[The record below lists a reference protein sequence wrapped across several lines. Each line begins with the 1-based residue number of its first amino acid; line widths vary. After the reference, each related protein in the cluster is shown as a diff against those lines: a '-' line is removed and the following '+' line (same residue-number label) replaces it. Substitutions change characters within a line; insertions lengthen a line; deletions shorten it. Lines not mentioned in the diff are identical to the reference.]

1 MRYHGGAGPKL
12 VRYWLMEV
20 ESEAP
25 FEPNDETDAL
35 RWVEPAEAR
44 ALLSYDRDRE
54 LLEAL

>member
-1 MRYHGGAGPKL
+1 
-12 VRYWLMEV
+12 MEV

-25 FEPNDETDAL
+25 FEPNDETDVL

-54 LLEAL
+54 LLAAL